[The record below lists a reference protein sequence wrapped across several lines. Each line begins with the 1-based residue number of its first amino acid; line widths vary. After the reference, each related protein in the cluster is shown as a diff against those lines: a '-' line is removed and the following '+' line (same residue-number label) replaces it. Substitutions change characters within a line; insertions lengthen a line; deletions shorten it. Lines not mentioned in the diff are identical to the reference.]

1 MEWFSSCGK
10 QLVHGTFFSTF
21 QQVCRIDR
29 FQVFVQNIIWNKKVD
44 RQIYNQTLIE
54 WSIFVLNDIRD
65 FIFLWKMCGLCFFHM
80 ISHILS
86 RRIKIDKLVFASSL
100 ELNFCKRGEKNLAQ
114 TNFSDQRR
122 WQDDICHSILNKI
135 SFICIMAYRHNVW
148 YKKNN
153 TFIIKDRRSLV
164 VQILYKLFG
173 ICALLERDL

>member
-100 ELNFCKRGEKNLAQ
+100 ELNFCKRGEKKSCSNQLFRPE
-114 TNFSDQRR
+114 TETG
-122 WQDDICHSILNKI
+122 WYL
-135 SFICIMAYRHNVW
+135 SFN
-148 YKKNN
+148 
-153 TFIIKDRRSLV
+153 S
-164 VQILYKLFG
+164 
-173 ICALLERDL
+173 E